1 MCGGIN
7 AIEYTIMCI
16 IQVHHRRAGNMEIL
30 ICGEYIC
37 IVT

>member
-16 IQVHHRRAGNMEIL
+16 IQVHHRRAGNTEIL
-30 ICGEYIC
+30 VCGGNTF
-37 IVT
+37 VS